1 MYSQCPHCLTIYRL
15 VVADLAGGRGQV
27 ACGSCDQVF
36 DALATLSDELPAEP
50 IERLDTPTTGGQPPV
65 LKLAV
70 LRPKSSQPSLF
81 DAPARVPGNTFLRSP
96 AVNALSPE
104 RRLGWW
110 LGAAVLAILLL
121 SQILYADRDRLL
133 AIPTYRAWAESACRT
148 LGCELPGSTQAIEG
162 LALVS
167 RDIRKHPTVD
177 GALLISATLA
187 NRSDRSRPYP
197 VLELRLSDLDERAIA
212 MRRFQPY
219 EYLSDSARIDRG
231 MPGQTTL
238 PVEFEVVDPGADAV
252 AFEFRFLPAD

>member
-50 IERLDTPTTGGQPPV
+50 IERLDAQAPDGPTPV

-70 LRPKSSQPSLF
+70 LRPTSSQPSLF
-81 DAPARVPGNTFLRSP
+81 DPPTRASGNTFLLPR
-96 AVNALSPE
+96 AANALPSE

-110 LGAAVLAILLL
+110 LGAMALGLLL
-121 SQILYADRDRLL
+121 LAQILYADRERLL
-133 AIPTYRAWAESACRT
+133 AIPTYRAWVESACRL
-148 LGCELPGSTQAIEG
+148 LGCELRGSAQTIDG

-187 NRSDRSRPYP
+187 NRSDRARAYP

-219 EYLSDSARIDRG
+219 EYLSDSARVDRG
-231 MPGQTTL
+231 MPAQTTL

-252 AFEFRFLPAD
+252 AFEFRFLPAE